1 MMLRVQATSMPRVL
15 HRAYAGAAGVVRSN
29 PAVYRL
35 LFGHWPAREVQG
47 QLWDWTTLALA
58 AALRKQV
65 QPGASLLDMGT
76 GPAGVL
82 AVFAKLQLRCG
93 RVSGVDHLPEL
104 LRSARA
110 TAARSG
116 AAVDFTQ
123 SALFAS
129 VQGRFDFIVF
139 NAPYIPVGKGRDL
152 GALRQSVDEKR
163 WAGGVSGLETIE
175 RFLAEAPD
183 HLTSSGCVVLGVNH
197 FYLAPGAV
205 RKTILDA
212 GLEEL
217 RVTRHRLTQASAYLL
232 RPVGFSKG
240 PHQEDPARDQHRE
253 PE

>member
-1 MMLRVQATSMPRVL
+1 VLRAQATSVPRAL

-35 LFGHWPAREVQG
+35 LFGHWPSREVQG

-58 AALRKQV
+58 TALRKQV

-82 AVFAKLQLRCG
+82 AVYAKLRLRCG
-93 RVSGVDHLPEL
+93 RVSGVDHVAEL
-104 LRSARA
+104 LPSARA
-110 TAARSG
+110 TAARCG
-116 AAVDFTQ
+116 VAIEFAQ

-163 WAGGVSGLETIE
+163 WGGGISGLETIE

-183 HLTSSGCVVLGVNH
+183 HLTSSGRVVLGVNH
-197 FYLAPGAV
+197 FYLAPDAV
-205 RKTILDA
+205 RRTIVDA

-217 RVTRHRLTQASAYLL
+217 GVTRHRFTQASAYLL
-232 RPVGFSKG
+232 RPVAFSKG
-240 PHQEDPARDQHRE
+240 PHQEHPARDQHRE
-253 PE
+253 PK